1 MREKDLDAL
10 LCLYAQLDPSNAGTD
25 PEQARLAWRQA
36 AASNLVTYLI
46 AEEDGTVVASCFYA
60 VIPNLTNGCRPMA
73 FVENVVTDETFRG
86 RGIASAL
93 LRETVARARAAGCY
107 KVFLQSSAKRTQAH
121 RVYAAAGFDGDAKRA
136 FDLRLPGTAAS

>member
-1 MREKDLDAL
+1 M
-10 LCLYAQLDPSNAGTD
+10 SG
-25 PEQARLAWRQA
+25 
-36 AASNLVTYLI
+36 
-46 AEEDGTVVASCFYA
+46 VVAPVMAEVATGEALISFREF
-60 VIPNLTNGCRPMA
+60 RPRA
-73 FVENVVTDETFRG
+73 DRLERSVENVVTDEAFRG

-136 FDLRLPGTAAS
+136 FDLRLPGTEAS